1 MSFAFNEVSAKEFA
15 KWTVKFPDNADGRR
29 SLVIPAL
36 RIAQRQHGWINMDVV
51 EFIAELTGVAPM
63 DVWGVAT
70 FYTMFNTVP
79 VGRILLQFCNNISC
93 GLNDSEKLI
102 EHACARLGIKSG
114 ETTPDGLFT
123 IMEVECLGDCG
134 NAPVVQVND
143 RYHER
148 MTAAKLDELINKL
161 KEERQG
167 S

>member
-1 MSFAFNEVSAKEFA
+1 MSFAFNDISGKEFA
-15 KWTVKFPDNADGRR
+15 KWKVKFPDSAEGRR

-51 EFIAELTGVAPM
+51 EFVAGLTGVAPM

-70 FYTMFNTVP
+70 FYTMFNKEP

-93 GLNDSEKLI
+93 GLNGSEKLI

-114 ETTPDGLFT
+114 ETTPDGQFT

-143 RYHER
+143 RYHEK
-148 MTAAKLDELINKL
+148 MTAAKLDELIDKL
-161 KEERQG
+161 KEERQ
-167 S
+167 SS